1 MPLSTKQIDKLV
13 REAKSG
19 RFPKTAVHDEHGMY
33 LSRDLNSWLQR
44 VTVGGKRRWM
54 GLGARSSVSLAEA
67 RELARKARGLAAT
80 GTDPIEARKVERA
93 ASVVLSVDAAMAHY
107 FKTHSAEWRSPKT
120 RLGFEHLCRDHI
132 TPVIGKLGVAA
143 LTYTDVLRVLQ
154 PHWATKTTS
163 MVRLRGWLFLSLEST
178 RGKPGGL
185 TEEQRNC
192 ADWKRLKHDLA
203 SPRKISKPEH
213 HPAME
218 WTLVPAFMARLRDID
233 GLIAR
238 TLEFGILTAVRL
250 YPVRAMRWR
259 EVDLD
264 AAIWTIPGP
273 KEKSGVEHRVPLS
286 YRAVQILRE
295 VRPDDARSED
305 YVFHGIKGRRHMQ
318 CDLNGGE
325 LMKRMGVHG
334 LTVHG
339 FRSSFRDWAGEAT
352 HHDADIAEAALSHR
366 FGGTRGSYQ
375 RGDLFSKRR
384 VLMVDWD
391 RYCAGV
397 VELEKA
403 A

>member
-1 MPLSTKQIDKLV
+1 MPLGTKAIDKLL
-13 REAKSG
+13 RDAKSG
-19 RFPKTAVHDEHGMY
+19 KYPKTPVHDEHGLY

-54 GLGARSSVSLAEA
+54 GLGARSSVTLAEA
-67 RELARKARGLAAT
+67 RELARKARGLAAA

-107 FKTHSAEWRSPKT
+107 FKTHKAEWRSPKT

-132 TPVIGKLGVAA
+132 APIIGKLSVAS

-163 MVRLRGWLFLSLEST
+163 MVRLRGWLFLSLEAT

-185 TEEQRNC
+185 TEDQRNP
-192 ADWKRLKHDLA
+192 ADWRRLRHDLA

-213 HPAME
+213 HPAMP
-218 WTLVPAFMARLRDID
+218 WVDVPDFMAALRDVEGI
-233 GLIAR
+233 IAR
-238 TLEFGILTAVRL
+238 TLEFTVLTAVRL
-250 YPVRAMRWR
+250 YPVRAMQWR
-259 EVDLD
+259 EVDLS

-286 YRAVQILRE
+286 PRALAILRALPS
-295 VRPDDARSED
+295 RNPED
-305 YVFHGIKGRRHMQ
+305 YVFHGLKGRKHMQ

-325 LMKRMGVHG
+325 LMRRMGVLG

-339 FRSSFRDWAGEAT
+339 FRSSFRDWAGEAS